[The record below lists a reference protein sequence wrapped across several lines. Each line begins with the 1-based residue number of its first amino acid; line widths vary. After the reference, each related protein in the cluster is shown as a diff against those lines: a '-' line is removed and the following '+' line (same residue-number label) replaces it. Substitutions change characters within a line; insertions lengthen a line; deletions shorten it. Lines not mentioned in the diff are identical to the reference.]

1 MEMAGMATTTTTAA
15 RELAGTAEIMI
26 ITATMAKLLRETI
39 RGSQV
44 PARRT
49 EESRNSEALA
59 GREQHL
65 PASRAFSG
73 QLEGSKTL
81 LSKHIESTLMHVET
95 CLSNEV
101 FWSVGKW
108 RHGWCVADNQLIDE
122 VLIGKRSGDK
132 ERRGIDASIST
143 GR

>member
-1 MEMAGMATTTTTAA
+1 
-15 RELAGTAEIMI
+15 
-26 ITATMAKLLRETI
+26 MAKLLRETI

-44 PARRT
+44 PALRT
-49 EESRNSEALA
+49 EESRNNEALT
-59 GREQHL
+59 GREQQL

-81 LSKHIESTLMHVET
+81 LSKHIESTFMHVET

-108 RHGWCVADNQLIDE
+108 RHAWCVADNQLIDE